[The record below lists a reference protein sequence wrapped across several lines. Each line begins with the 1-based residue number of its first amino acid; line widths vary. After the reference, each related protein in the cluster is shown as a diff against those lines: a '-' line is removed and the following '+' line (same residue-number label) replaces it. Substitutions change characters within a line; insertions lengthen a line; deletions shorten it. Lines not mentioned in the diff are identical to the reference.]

1 MKDWH
6 NDPKEHRSI
15 RIEFIMIAALLA
27 ISATAAIVMGW

>member
-6 NDPKEHRSI
+6 NDPKEDRSI

-27 ISATAAIVMGW
+27 ISVIATIVIGW

>member
-6 NDPKEHRSI
+6 NDPKEDRSI
-15 RIEFIMIAALLA
+15 RIEFIMIATLLA